1 MGHYKTCLWYII
13 SSVSLFKTFLS
24 YHVLATMNDLDF
36 RDIQIWFKELFT
48 LLNFLFIYF
57 FFLKKK
63 VKITRKKSK
72 NIKKL
77 NLGILIKTW
86 KVSDRRRGGGKCL
99 SACLSISDETCYN
112 CCCSHNSTA
121 HCCNNT
127 CCSCCLFCLMH
138 LWRATNFKLEDE
150 QSFLN
155 NLKSFKIIHNSGKY
169 RVLITK
175 KSHFQKQLTT
185 S

>member
-1 MGHYKTCLWYII
+1 M
-13 SSVSLFKTFLS
+13 
-24 YHVLATMNDLDF
+24 
-36 RDIQIWFKELFT
+36 
-48 LLNFLFIYF
+48 NFLFIYF